1 MDLVSVHDCPITYQ
15 IMGIIDKQVYAQFVN
30 VIAFAYYSIGMHYYY
45 ELLFFVLVLV
55 LHTSVY

>member
-30 VIAFAYYSIGMHYYY
+30 AYYSIGMHYYY
-45 ELLFFVLVLV
+45 ELLFIVLVLV
-55 LHTSVY
+55 QY